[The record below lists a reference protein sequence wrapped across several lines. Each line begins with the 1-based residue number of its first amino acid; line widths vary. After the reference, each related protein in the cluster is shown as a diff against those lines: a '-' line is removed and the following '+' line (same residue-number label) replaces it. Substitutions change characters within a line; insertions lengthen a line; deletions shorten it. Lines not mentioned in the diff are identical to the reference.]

1 MAAAVANLC
10 GFAGGFSVPAAQAA
24 DVWVI
29 AAALPLGCVT
39 AGRLGAPCPLTV
51 ATMTAPQ

>member
-1 MAAAVANLC
+1 MAAAAANLG

-39 AGRLGAPCPLTV
+39 AGRLARRALSPSRL
-51 ATMTAPQ
+51 